1 MTSYDNS
8 LKTDWSIMKEMISV
22 EDAQELIRSNVSLLN
37 EETVTLIDAVGRI
50 CACDITADIDITP
63 FDNSAMDGYAVFA
76 ADLENASQEN
86 PVNLKVIAE
95 VPAGSFF
102 EGVVKSGECV
112 RIMTGAAMPVAQG
125 GCSVPDSVVKY
136 EIVEEV
142 SLGGMTGGEV
152 RFTAPTKLGSN
163 VRPAG
168 EEIKAGNV
176 ALAAGDMVTT
186 AGVGFIASCGALEVQ
201 VYKRPKVAILPIGSE
216 LVHPTQVPARG
227 MIRNSNGYAL
237 AAQAKDA
244 GAQVCLFPIIPDD
257 YEALKAAVSQ
267 ATQEYDFVV
276 TSGGACDGDFDFI
289 KPAVQEL
296 GELLI
301 STVNMRPGKAQT
313 FGIVNGTPVLGL
325 PGNPAAA
332 YLGFDTLIRPAL
344 RKMQGYSLTNRPY
357 VYATLKNDQKKRDP
371 RRIFTRGNVRY
382 ENGGFVFEPAKNQG
396 SASFGVL
403 HKSNCLG
410 ILPEGAGGLETG
422 TQIKCILHE
431 APEELSV
438 LSFKSTAHTSAS
450 AQNKETK

>member
-1 MTSYDNS
+1 
-8 LKTDWSIMKEMISV
+8 MKEMIAV
-22 EDAQELIRSNVSLLN
+22 EDAQDLINNSVGLLN
-37 EETVTLIDAVGRI
+37 VETVPLLEAVGRI
-50 CACDITADIDITP
+50 CARDIVADIDITP
-63 FDNSAMDGYAVFA
+63 FDNSAMDGYAVFS
-76 ADLENASQEN
+76 ADLEKASQEN
-86 PVNLKVIAE
+86 PIILKVIAE

-102 EGVVKSGECV
+102 EGVVQSGECV

-125 GCSVPDSVVKY
+125 SRAVPDSVVKY
-136 EIVEEV
+136 EIVEEI
-142 SLGGMTGGEV
+142 SLGGMAGGEV
-152 RFTAPTKLGSN
+152 RFTAPAKPGSN

-176 ALAAGDMVTT
+176 ALSAGEMVTT

-201 VYKRPKVAILPIGSE
+201 VYARPKVAILPIGSE
-216 LVHPTQVPARG
+216 LVDPTQVPARG

-244 GAQVCLFPIIPDD
+244 GAQVSLFPIIPDD
-257 YEALKAAVSQ
+257 YEALKTAVLQAARDH
-267 ATQEYDFVV
+267 DFVV

-313 FGIVNGTPVLGL
+313 FGIVNSTPVLGL
-325 PGNPAAA
+325 AGNPAAA

-344 RKMQGYSLTNRPY
+344 RKMQGFSLTNRPY

-371 RRIFTRGNVRY
+371 RRIFTRGNVHF
-382 ENGGFVFEPAKNQG
+382 ENDGFIFEPAKNQG

-410 ILPEGAGGLETG
+410 ILPEGAGGLEAG
-422 TQIKCILHE
+422 TKIKCILHE
-431 APEELSV
+431 APEELVV
-438 LSFKSTAHTSAS
+438 LSFESSAS
-450 AQNKETK
+450 ASMVSSAQDKETK